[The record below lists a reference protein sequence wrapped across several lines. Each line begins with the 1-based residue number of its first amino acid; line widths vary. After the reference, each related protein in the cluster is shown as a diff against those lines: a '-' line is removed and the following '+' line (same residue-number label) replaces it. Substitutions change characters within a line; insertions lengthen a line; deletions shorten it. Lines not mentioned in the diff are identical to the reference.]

1 MSTLDCPNGM
11 QFYNSRKPLPMHER
25 MVPTSLEESQNMSR
39 GRGVG
44 RSGAGVE
51 GWRDRGCG
59 GGGRGCL
66 TMSEEG

>member
-59 GGGRGCL
+59 GGGQGV
-66 TMSEEG
+66 SNHE